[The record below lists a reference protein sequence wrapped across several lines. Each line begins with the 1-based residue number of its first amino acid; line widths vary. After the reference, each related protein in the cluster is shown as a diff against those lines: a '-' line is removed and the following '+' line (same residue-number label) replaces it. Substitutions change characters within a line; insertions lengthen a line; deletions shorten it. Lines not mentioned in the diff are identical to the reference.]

1 VLGAFCFVFFSLN
14 DFLRLLWIPHPGCL
28 LFVSVCIPPQHFSF
42 VLSLLL
48 GLECAAPSLSL
59 FFFCFF
65 LVRPLDF
72 LALFFVPRA
81 TRRSSRVSAA
91 SIFRSSLARAP
102 SPISVSP
109 ARGSG
114 LVTGFGGEGHPTLN
128 FVLLPSDGSG
138 RCCSGKGFVFFFLY
152 VKFSRPDLT
161 QRAVRFFVLQ
171 FASRF

>member
-1 VLGAFCFVFFSLN
+1 
-14 DFLRLLWIPHPGCL
+14 
-28 LFVSVCIPPQHFSF
+28 
-42 VLSLLL
+42 
-48 GLECAAPSLSL
+48 L

-81 TRRSSRVSAA
+81 TRRSARVSAA

-138 RCCSGKGFVFFFLY
+138 RCCSGKGFVFFFCMSSSLGRISLSAPSD
-152 VKFSRPDLT
+152 FSFFSSLLGSELFLP
-161 QRAVRFFVLQ
+161 VRRSWRSCCCHV
-171 FASRF
+171 